1 MKITRVTFT
10 VSFVLTLGIFSSGS
24 LYSQSLSEQYRQQEQ
39 SKQVEAD
46 MRLKAERSQF
56 GFARIDLIDRGM
68 FLKCDES
75 VAERGS
81 AQEFVLKNASSVFRS
96 LAIIDEKIIHFRHGW
111 PGKRGEIVS
120 GSSLSGEIIKSGN
133 IIKPIG
139 VKGSNYLWEHD
150 LTTGETLIAALK
162 TDNTRMVVKT
172 SCKLTRFQDE
182 GGLR

>member
-1 MKITRVTFT
+1 M

-39 SKQVEAD
+39 SKQVEAEVEAD

-81 AQEFVLKNASSVFRS
+81 AQESILKIASSVFRS
-96 LAIIDEKIIHFRHGW
+96 LVIIDGKIIHFRHGW
-111 PGKRGEIVS
+111 PGKRGEIIS

-133 IIKPIG
+133 IIKPID

-162 TDNTRMVVKT
+162 TDKTRMVVKT